1 MTEGGDELANL
12 IEDPDTGADTSAG
25 GPSTFCDDLE
35 LCGEVRLRH
44 AGAERARFNER
55 SINLSAPCATK
66 DVRDEEAVD
75 SFESVDEVSGS
86 LEVFWHR
93 AGWLVVLLMCQ
104 STSSLILQRFE
115 FLIKSHPVVIYFL
128 TMLVGAGSNA
138 GGQSTVLVVRRL
150 ALAAARGDRQRLSVR
165 RIVGHEV
172 GVGLRLAVVLFLA
185 CIVRCVLFKVNRLEC
200 LTICLSMLVIVFTST
215 LIGSALPLLLSRLGV
230 DPAHAGATIQVIMD
244 VSGVLLTCAVSTI
257 VLGVPL
263 DGEQAA
269 KQMGPWSASVNA
281 CPLLLVLLLLLLFV
295 VVVVVIVVVLVVE
308 ACTFH
313 LQRFAMYSS
322 VSLCMDAPPVAVG
335 CHSRRGP
342 QMALECF
349 CGDCPSCVC
358 NLEATESRQRPTA
371 NEANNKCNNNN
382 KQQQKTTKL

>member
-165 RIVGHEV
+165 RIVGHEARR
-172 GVGLRLAVVLFLA
+172 GSSTCWSHNSGHYGCQRCSAYLRSVDHRAG
-185 CIVRCVLFKVNRLEC
+185 
-200 LTICLSMLVIVFTST
+200 SS
-215 LIGSALPLLLSRLGV
+215 IGWGAGGKDSGCCSCEHNHNPHHRQRHWYSARELRV
-230 DPAHAGATIQVIMD
+230 
-244 VSGVLLTCAVSTI
+244 
-257 VLGVPL
+257 
-263 DGEQAA
+263 A